1 MAKIINMAAA
11 LVSMLSLE
19 TAMFSQFGTEMSPE
33 DQRIMIML
41 TGAGVSV
48 IIVTMS
54 VYSIVKNTKE
64 IKRIMEN

>member
-1 MAKIINMAAA
+1 MMNTLLPIQHIFFRSIGKD
-11 LVSMLSLE
+11 
-19 TAMFSQFGTEMSPE
+19 MSPE

>member
-1 MAKIINMAAA
+1 MMNTLLPIQHIF
-11 LVSMLSLE
+11 
-19 TAMFSQFGTEMSPE
+19 FSSIGKDMSPE